1 VEEENYHTEFSKSKS
16 WFDEFKLRTEIHLV
30 ESHGQSAS
38 ANIQAKES
46 YASKS
51 EQIIKELG
59 YNLKQV
65 FNNDETWLF

>member
-16 WFDEFKLRTEIHLV
+16 WFDEFKLRTEIHLA

-38 ANIQAKES
+38 ADIQVTES

-51 EQIIKELG
+51 EQITT
-59 YNLKQV
+59 Y
-65 FNNDETWLF
+65 